1 MTRIIQKSSSTAAT
15 EVADLL
21 ESIFTRLALFPD
33 RCVWIVSP
41 WISDISVVDQRFGVV
56 PNLEGYGR
64 RRLTL
69 FEVLGALAEAGT
81 TIVVALRDDGI
92 NQWAVRRLTALA
104 GDRRLEGR
112 LFVHLTDKKHH
123 DKTMVG
129 DDFVITG
136 SMNFTMNGTAFNDER
151 VEYSTDPRGVAEAQ
165 LDLHDRFPGRLDG
178 G

>member
-1 MTRIIQKSSSTAAT
+1 MTRTIQKSSSTAAT

-21 ESIFTRLALFPD
+21 ESVFTRLALFPD

-69 FEVLGALAEAGT
+69 FEVLGALAKGGT
-81 TIVVALRDDGI
+81 TVVVALRDDKI
-92 NQWAVRRLTALA
+92 NQRTLQRLKALA
-104 GDRRLEGR
+104 SDHRLEGR
-112 LFVHLTDKKHH
+112 LFVHPTDNNHH

-136 SMNFTMNGTAFNDER
+136 SMNFTVSGTAFNDER
-151 VEYSTDPRGVAEAQ
+151 VEYSTAPGKVAEAQ

-178 G
+178 A

>member
-1 MTRIIQKSSSTAAT
+1 MTRTIQKSSSTAAT

-64 RRLTL
+64 RRLNL
-69 FEVLGALAEAGT
+69 FEVLGALATGGT
-81 TIVVALRDDGI
+81 TVVVALRDDRI
-92 NQWAVRRLTALA
+92 NQRTLRRLKALA
-104 GDRRLEGR
+104 GDHRLEGR
-112 LFVHLTDKKHH
+112 LLVHLTDNKHH

-129 DDFVITG
+129 DNFVITG
-136 SMNFTMNGTAFNDER
+136 SMNFTVSGTAFNDER
-151 VEYSTDPRGVAEAQ
+151 VGYSTDPGTVAEAQ

-178 G
+178 A

>member
-1 MTRIIQKSSSTAAT
+1 MTRTIQKSSSTAAT

-21 ESIFTRLALFPD
+21 ESVFTRLALFPD

-41 WISDISVVDQRFGVV
+41 WISDIPVVDQRFGVV

-69 FEVLGALAEAGT
+69 FEVLGALAKGGT
-81 TIVVALRDDGI
+81 TVVVALRDDRI
-92 NQWAVRRLTALA
+92 NQRTLRRLKALA
-104 GDRRLEGR
+104 GDHRLEKR
-112 LFVHLTDKKHH
+112 LFVHLTDNNHH

-129 DDFVITG
+129 DNFVITG
-136 SMNFTMNGTAFNDER
+136 SMNFTVSGTAFNDER
-151 VEYSTDPRGVAEAQ
+151 VEYSTDPGRVAEAQ

-178 G
+178 A